1 MRCVGSILGSGGGAG
16 DGRVSSGKQT
26 KTPPRREIT
35 QQFVASA
42 FSALAAARALH
53 KEASALSASA
63 RKDSASA
70 KSASEYAKAAH
81 GNAKDMFK
89 LVKSGN
95 DPMAPAPRDCLP
107 MQGVALTPA
116 DGAPIDTEFERG
128 QRLTRVGNEVE
139 MTRTRIGPAAA
150 FAEGKQKEATAAKA
164 FEIENAAL
172 LVRAVGV
179 VKNMLGANDADAET
193 SDPENSFGEGG
204 PKKSRERKDAAVTPI
219 TTPNT
224 VDQNVVAAAEADML
238 LKAREN
244 SVRVLATP
252 EKKKTTT
259 GRR

>member
-1 MRCVGSILGSGGGAG
+1 
-16 DGRVSSGKQT
+16 
-26 KTPPRREIT
+26 
-35 QQFVASA
+35 
-42 FSALAAARALH
+42 
-53 KEASALSASA
+53 
-63 RKDSASA
+63 
-70 KSASEYAKAAH
+70 
-81 GNAKDMFK
+81 
-89 LVKSGN
+89 
-95 DPMAPAPRDCLP
+95 
-107 MQGVALTPA
+107 
-116 DGAPIDTEFERG
+116 
-128 QRLTRVGNEVE
+128 VGNEVE

-179 VKNMLGANDADAET
+179 VKNMLGANDAAAADADAET
-193 SDPENSFGEGG
+193 SDSENSFGEGG